1 METPTDTNDAM
12 GLKKGSPLT
21 PALQKAIQSVLE
33 TPEYT
38 NSLEYWGLGASA
50 ITEATIR

>member
-1 METPTDTNDAM
+1 M

-33 TPEYT
+33 TPQYKQ
-38 NSLEYWGLGASA
+38 SLDYWGLHESA
-50 ITEATIR
+50 ITEAAIR

>member
-1 METPTDTNDAM
+1 M

-33 TPEYT
+33 TPEYKK
-38 NSLEYWGLGASA
+38 SLEYWDLGESA